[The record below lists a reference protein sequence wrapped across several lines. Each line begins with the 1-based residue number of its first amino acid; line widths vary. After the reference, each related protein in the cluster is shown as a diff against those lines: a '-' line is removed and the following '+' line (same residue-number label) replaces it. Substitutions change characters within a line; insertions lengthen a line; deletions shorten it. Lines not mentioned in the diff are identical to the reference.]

1 MSTSGRTLSRLAAP
15 ILALAMGVLTA
26 AASASQSVILSTD
39 SPPME
44 IGQGFLVRYADQCRL
59 IMPTH
64 VAAQGG
70 VNVRRE
76 GLQPVFGALRN
87 EQVLGDDISLFEVE
101 GVGDRLC
108 GESLSVLPRA
118 VDAALRGVG
127 TAHVRFVNGDGT
139 TGSMAVAIVDNDLS
153 THLRVKPVLEGER
166 ISRGMSGSQLV
177 ASGMPVGMLLSV
189 NARSGVGTI
198 LRQDA
203 LIRKVEAFLRQD
215 KQARAAPPAATAQR
229 HAFLKLVGWDAPPEG
244 AVSPD
249 AIVSGEGDG
258 YWRVAYPG
266 KPVTLDFE
274 LSTPGRVWSGVRI
287 DARDVPGDERPEVV
301 ELLMAAG
308 ANPSSWMSVK
318 TSGLEY
324 IDDVAQVSVAPRKGA
339 SLRLRLARKAQQ
351 DSGTHL
357 GVRRIEVLP

>member
-1 MSTSGRTLSRLAAP
+1 MSPTGRTFSRLAACV
-15 ILALAMGVLTA
+15 LAVAMGSLTA
-26 AASASQSVILSTD
+26 VASASQTVILSTD
-39 SPPME
+39 TPPME
-44 IGQGFLVRYADQCRL
+44 IGQGFLVRYAEQCHL

-70 VNVRRE
+70 VNLRRE
-76 GLQPVFGALRN
+76 GLQPVFGALSN
-87 EQVLGDDISLFEVE
+87 EQDLGDDISLFDVE

-127 TAHVRFVNGDGT
+127 TAHMRFVNGDGT

-153 THLRVKPVLEGER
+153 THLRIKPVLEGER
-166 ISRGMSGSQLV
+166 ISRGMSGSRLV
-177 ASGMPVGMLLSV
+177 ANGVPVGMLLSV

-215 KQARAAPPAATAQR
+215 RQPKVALPAVIAQQQT
-229 HAFLKLVGWDAPPEG
+229 FLKLVGWDALPVG

-249 AIVSGEGDG
+249 AVVTGEGDA

-266 KPVTLDFE
+266 KQVSLDFE
-274 LSTPGRVWSGVRI
+274 LRTPGRVWSGVRI
-287 DARDVPGDERPEVV
+287 NVRDVPVQERPDVV

-308 ANPSSWMSVK
+308 ADPSSWMSIK
-318 TSGLEY
+318 TSRLEY
-324 IDDVAQVSVAPRKGA
+324 TDDVAQVAVAPRKGA
-339 SLRLRLARKAQQ
+339 WLRLRLSRKIQNDGGA
-351 DSGTHL
+351 HL